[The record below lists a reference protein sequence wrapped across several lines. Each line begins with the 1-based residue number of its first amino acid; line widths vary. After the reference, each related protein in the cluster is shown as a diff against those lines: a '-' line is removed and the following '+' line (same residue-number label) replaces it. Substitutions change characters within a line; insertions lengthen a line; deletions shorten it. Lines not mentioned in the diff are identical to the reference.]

1 MFCVECGREGPTLD
15 GLCGSC
21 FRKRNT
27 LLQPPEA
34 VDAVVCGDCGKVET
48 GSGWARIDLEAAIP
62 VLLRAQIPVH
72 PRATRVTFTHVSR
85 REDEQNLG
93 LTVKAAAWVEGLEL
107 GGAGHTRH
115 RVERGLC
122 PTCNRRTAEYYAR
135 RLRDRAGDRARP
147 AAR

>member
-21 FRKRNT
+21 FRKRNP

-85 REDEQNLG
+85 RKDEETLG
-93 LTVKAAAWVEGLEL
+93 LPVKA
-107 GGAGHTRH
+107 GAGGEGRGPEWWFRTRH
-115 RVERGLC
+115 D
-122 PTCNRRTAEYYAR
+122 A
-135 RLRDRAGDRARP
+135 
-147 AAR
+147 